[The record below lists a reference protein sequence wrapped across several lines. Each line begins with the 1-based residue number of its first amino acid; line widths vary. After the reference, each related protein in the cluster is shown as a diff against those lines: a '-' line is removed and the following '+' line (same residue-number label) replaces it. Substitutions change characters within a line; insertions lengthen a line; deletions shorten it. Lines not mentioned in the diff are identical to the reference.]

1 MDLMGKGSGTRS
13 AYDVFQALSIVF
25 SMLRGTLI
33 LLVRVSAVTSSGST
47 QYLAA
52 CVRRPR

>member
-1 MDLMGKGSGTRS
+1 MGLMGKGHVTRS
-13 AYDVFQALSIVF
+13 AYDMFQALNIVF
-25 SMLRGTLI
+25 SMLHGTLI
-33 LLVRVSAVTSSGST
+33 LLVRVSALTTSGST

>member
-1 MDLMGKGSGTRS
+1 MGLMGKGRGNQL
-13 AYDVFQALSIVF
+13 AYDMFKALNIVF
-25 SMLRGTLI
+25 SMLRGALI
-33 LLVRVSAVTSSGST
+33 LLVRVSAVTTSGST